1 MKPKIKFNRTI
12 KIYRTDIEKMKDQI
26 GRRACNYL
34 NVYFYY
40 KESGIHRTNKMG
52 GEYISDADVYREFN
66 NAIKMLKELDAM
78 LANESFDFIYVDA
91 DEWFDEWYIQE
102 HIDEWVIDA
111 YYMFPN
117 SDEVDEIFERLK
129 GTYKYIINDL
139 FGFFRFCP
147 VDRNVVIA

>member
-1 MKPKIKFNRTI
+1 
-12 KIYRTDIEKMKDQI
+12 
-26 GRRACNYL
+26 
-34 NVYFYY
+34 
-40 KESGIHRTNKMG
+40 
-52 GEYISDADVYREFN
+52 
-66 NAIKMLKELDAM
+66 MLKELDAM